1 MTRILAVD
9 CDLTVCPSDKGWRD
23 WLEFKNFE
31 LFLNNYE
38 EPNTKYPWDYQV
50 QFGKGKLPYNLGKMF
65 PSVED
70 PLAYWRE
77 LDYNQFQ
84 PLEGAVEKLKALSTY
99 FNIVFISAIKGN
111 HTKTKYYWLKQHFPF
126 MSAYVA
132 TKEKWV
138 LNQDETV
145 ALIDD
150 RLDNLEGFD
159 YNKRVLFKTP
169 YEQSSD
175 CSVAYTIEDWNS
187 FSVKDFCK
195 EYLV

>member
-1 MTRILAVD
+1 MTRILAID
-9 CDLTVCPSDKGWRD
+9 CDLTVCPSDQGWLL
-23 WLEFKNFE
+23 WLDKQCSKCDPSMWLDFKSE
-31 LFLNNYE
+31 SI
-38 EPNTKYPWDYQV
+38 
-50 QFGKGKLPYNLGKMF
+50 KLPYNLGGMF
-65 PSVED
+65 KEEVED

-84 PLEGAVEKLKALSTY
+84 PLEGAVEKLKVLSNY
-99 FNIVFISAIKGN
+99 FDIVFISAIKGN

-138 LNQDETV
+138 LNQDKTV

-195 EYLV
+195 EYL

>member
-1 MTRILAVD
+1 MSKRILAVD
-9 CDLTVCPSDKGWRD
+9 CDLTVCPSDVGWG
-23 WLEFKNFE
+23 
-31 LFLNNYE
+31 NYLKANSAYDRSNWE
-38 EPNTKYPWDYQV
+38 GHFDEP
-50 QFGKGKLPYNLGKMF
+50 LPYNLGTLFDDIK
-65 PSVED
+65 D

-99 FNIVFISAIKGN
+99 FDIVFISAIKGN

-138 LNQDETV
+138 LNQDKTV

-175 CSVAYTIEDWNS
+175 CSVTYTIEDWNS